1 MVRHCRTVAATT
13 VTVFAGISK
22 MPQPHDRPK
31 GGRSV
36 GARICFGVLGLVAV
50 SALVGFQVDV
60 SFIPGGNFL
69 LGLLVLGVVHIAV
82 GRFSGLP

>member
-1 MVRHCRTVAATT
+1 MMVAST
-13 VTVFAGISK
+13 VTVFEGISK
-22 MPQPHDRPK
+22 LPQPRERPK

-50 SALVGFQVDV
+50 SALIGFQVDV

-69 LGLLVLGVVHIAV
+69 LGLLVLGVVHFAV
-82 GRFSGLP
+82 GRFTGLP